1 MDIYCTTCG
10 EPWDVESL
18 HDAVEEGNAED
29 YQDARMIFFGSGCGT
44 LFNRRPCERP
54 ETGGPAVM
62 RANVTA
68 ALVDVLGD
76 DLDGIASE
84 LEGAAWMFE

>member
-1 MDIYCTTCG
+1 
-10 EPWDVESL
+10 
-18 HDAVEEGNAED
+18 
-29 YQDARMIFFGSGCGT
+29 
-44 LFNRRPCERP
+44 
-54 ETGGPAVM
+54 M
-62 RANVTA
+62 RATVTA

>member
-10 EPWDVESL
+10 EPWAVDSL
-18 HDAVEEGNAED
+18 HDAVDEGNASD

-44 LFNRRPCERP
+44 LFNNRPCERP
-54 ETGGPAVM
+54 ETGGSAAM

-68 ALVDVLGD
+68 ALLDVLGD

-84 LEGAAWMFE
+84 LDGAAWMFD

>member
-10 EPWDVESL
+10 EPWDIASL
-18 HDAVEEGNAED
+18 HDAVDEGNAED

-44 LFNRRPCERP
+44 LFNNRPCERP
-54 ETGGPAVM
+54 ETGGPAAM

-68 ALVDVLGD
+68 ALADVLGD

-84 LEGAAWMFE
+84 LEGAAWMFD

>member
-1 MDIYCTTCG
+1 MDIFCTTCG
-10 EPWDVESL
+10 EPWAVDSL
-18 HDAVEEGNAED
+18 HDAVEEGNASD

-54 ETGGPAVM
+54 ETGGPAAM
-62 RANVTA
+62 RATVTA

-84 LEGAAWMFE
+84 LEGATFMFD